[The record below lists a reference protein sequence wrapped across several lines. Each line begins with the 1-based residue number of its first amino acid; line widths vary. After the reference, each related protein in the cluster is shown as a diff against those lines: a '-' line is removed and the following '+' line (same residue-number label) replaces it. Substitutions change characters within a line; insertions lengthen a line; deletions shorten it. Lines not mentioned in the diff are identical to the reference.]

1 MNEYELGLTQSAA
14 ENEQETFETLMTAAR
29 EIAQSQEQDF
39 QALKD
44 RPWYKSL
51 LKTLTFSIA
60 ANRKNCW
67 QKTFPVSLS

>member
-29 EIAQSQEQDF
+29 EIAQSQELDF
-39 QALKD
+39 QALKV

-51 LKTLTFSIA
+51 L
-60 ANRKNCW
+60 
-67 QKTFPVSLS
+67 